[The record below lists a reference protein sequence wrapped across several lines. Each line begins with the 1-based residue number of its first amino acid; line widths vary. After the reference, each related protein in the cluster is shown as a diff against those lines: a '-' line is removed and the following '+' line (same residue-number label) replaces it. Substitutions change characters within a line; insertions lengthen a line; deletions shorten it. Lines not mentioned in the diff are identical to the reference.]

1 MRLYHPAIIAV
12 FVIFN
17 LLVSCSPP
25 QSTQPVITVKILV
38 DGMTID
44 ITIPAG
50 SNVQRALDNADIS
63 VAPLD
68 VVDPL
73 VYSILSNNDEIKI
86 IRVREDFSVEQE
98 TVPYEKQIL
107 QTESLSDQEQ
117 LLAQSGVTGK
127 REITYRYLYHDSILV
142 TKDPVKSVVIQE
154 AIPEIV
160 MVGVQTP
167 FSPVEIPGRIVYLMG
182 GNAWLMEETTA
193 NRRPVINTGDMDG
206 RIFSISEDGTWLLL
220 TRRSDEE
227 EIINTLWAA
236 SLETDPPQ
244 LFDLGVENVIHFA
257 DWVPGSKNNR
267 VAFSTVE
274 PRATA
279 PGWQANNDLNILTFS
294 TSGWVSQ
301 WEEIIEPNAGGI
313 YGWWGANF
321 LWGPDGEEMAFA
333 RPDGVGLVDFENNTF
348 NPLMEITPLQTGA
361 DWAWVPGINWSPDGK
376 TLFTVN
382 HLPQDGSESPEESP
396 VFDLSAIPI
405 ADGIPIDITPQTGM
419 FAYPTASQ
427 NRITNNGEEAHEIAY
442 LQAVFPMQSDN
453 SRYRLTVMDR
463 DASNPVVLFPDQGEQ
478 GIDPQHVI
486 WSPVPIGE
494 SKDFLIAVIHQGNIW
509 LIDSSN
515 QLPPV
520 QVTGDALIN
529 RLDWQLIDS

>member
-1 MRLYHPAIIAV
+1 MRLYHPTIIAV
-12 FVIFN
+12 FLIFN
-17 LLVSCSPP
+17 LIVGCSPP
-25 QSTQPVITVKILV
+25 QATQSLISVKILV
-38 DGMTID
+38 DGKTIE
-44 ITIPAG
+44 ISIPAG
-50 SNVQRALDNADIS
+50 SSTERAIDEAKIS
-63 VAPLD
+63 IGPLD
-68 VVDPL
+68 L
-73 VYSILSNNDEIKI
+73 VEPPEYSILNNNEEIKI

-142 TKDPVKSVVIQE
+142 SKDPVKSVIIQE
-154 AIPEIV
+154 AVPEIV

-167 FSPVEIPGRIVYLMG
+167 FSPVDIPGRIVYLMG

-193 NRRPVINTGDMDG
+193 NRRPLINAGDMDG
-206 RIFSISEDGTWLLL
+206 RIFSVSDDGTWLLF

-227 EIINTLWAA
+227 EIINKLWAA

-274 PRATA
+274 PRSTA

-301 WEEIIEPNAGGI
+301 WEEIIEANAGGI
-313 YGWWGANF
+313 YGWWGTYY
-321 LWGPDGEEMAFA
+321 LWGPDGEEMAYA
-333 RPDGVGLVDFENNTF
+333 RPDGIGLVDFENNTF
-348 NPLMEITPLQTGA
+348 NPLMEIIPLQTGA
-361 DWAWVPGINWSPDGK
+361 DWAWVPGINWSPDGEI
-376 TLFTVN
+376 LFTVN
-382 HLPQDGSESPEESP
+382 HLPQDGSENPEESP
-396 VFDLSAIPI
+396 VFILSAIPI
-405 ADGIPIDITPQTGM
+405 ADGIPIDIVPQTGM

-427 NRITNNGEEAHEIAY
+427 NRITTNGEEAHEIAY

-463 DASNPVVLFPDQGEQ
+463 DASNPVVLFPDQGEP
-478 GIDPQHVI
+478 GIDPQQVI
-486 WSPVPIGE
+486 WSPVPSGE
-494 SKDFLIAVIHQGNIW
+494 SNDFVIAVIHQGNIW

-515 QLPPV
+515 QSPPV
-520 QVTGDALIN
+520 QVTGDGLIT
-529 RLDWQLIDS
+529 RLDWQLTDS

>member
-12 FVIFN
+12 FLIFN
-17 LLVSCSPP
+17 LIVGCSPP
-25 QSTQPVITVKILV
+25 QATQSVISVRILW
-38 DGMTID
+38 DGKTID
-44 ITIPAG
+44 ITLPAG
-50 SNVQRALDNADIS
+50 SSTQRAIDEANIS
-63 VAPLD
+63 VGPLD
-68 VVDPL
+68 FVDPP
-73 VYSILSNNDEIKI
+73 VYSILNNDEEIKV

-127 REITYRYLYHDSILV
+127 REITYRYLYHDSLLV
-142 TKDPVKSVVIQE
+142 SKDPVKSVIIQE

-167 FSPVEIPGRIVYLMG
+167 YSPVEIPGRIVYLMG

-193 NRRPVINTGDMDG
+193 NRRPVINAGDMDG
-206 RIFSISEDGTWLLL
+206 RIFSVSEDGTWLLF

-236 SLETDPPQ
+236 SLDTDPPQ

-274 PRATA
+274 QRATA

-301 WEEIIEPNAGGI
+301 WEEIIEANAGGI

-321 LWGPDGEEMAFA
+321 LWGPNGDEMAYA
-333 RPDGVGLVDFENNTF
+333 RPDGVGLVDFEKNTY
-348 NPLMEITPLQTGA
+348 NPLMEIIPLQTGA

-376 TLFTVN
+376 TLYIVN
-382 HLPQDGSESPEESP
+382 HLQQDGSDNPEELP
-396 VFDLSAIPI
+396 VFDLSAILI
-405 ADGIPIDITPQTGM
+405 TEGISIDITPQTGM

-427 NRITNNGEEAHEIAY
+427 NRITANGEDAHEIAY

-453 SRYRLTVMDR
+453 TRYRLTVMDR
-463 DASNPVVLFPDQGEQ
+463 DASNPTVLFPSQGEP
-478 GIDPQHVI
+478 GVDPQQVV
-486 WSPVPIGE
+486 WSPVPTGE
-494 SKDFLIAVIHQGNIW
+494 SEDFLIAVIHQGNIW

-515 QLPPV
+515 QSPPL
-520 QVTGDALIN
+520 QVTGDGLIT
-529 RLDWQLIDS
+529 RLDWQLTDS